1 MSKKFSLN
9 QEDVQKWAKNTLIF
23 LAPALI
29 IFLTA
34 ISNGVPVKQALYS
47 LYLWSLNVIIDIL
60 KKYIQER

>member
-9 QEDVQKWAKNTLIF
+9 QEDIQKWSKNTLIF

-60 KKYIQER
+60 KKYVQER